1 MAEFKIPVE
10 RTVIALENKRDVNL
24 TMPWFA
30 SKSRYPPRAA
40 NVVQP
45 LINGQRAFEAVHN
58 AINAATK
65 SIDIISWG
73 LDPSMRL
80 LRPSGERLGTLLE
93 QRARSEEH
101 TSELQSQ

>member
-1 MAEFKIPVE
+1 MTDFKTPVE
-10 RTVIALENKRDVNL
+10 RTVMAVENKRDVNL

-30 SKSRYPPRAA
+30 SKSKYPPRAA

-80 LRPSGERLGTLLE
+80 LRPSGER
-93 QRARSEEH
+93 RNS
-101 TSELQSQ
+101 